1 MAVLVTGGA
10 GYIGSHMVLELADAG
25 ETVVVL
31 DNLSTGFSWAI
42 PNEVTLVTGDV
53 GDGDVLKELIARH
66 RVDAILHFAAKS
78 VVPESVAQPLAYYL
92 NNTVKSRALIE
103 AAVQGG
109 VRDFIFSSTASVYGN
124 VQADVMSE
132 DLPVAPINP
141 YGRTKVATEWMLEDA
156 RIAHGLRYGVLRY
169 FNVAGADPKGRAGQ
183 SSARAT
189 HIIKVAA
196 QAALGLRPHLDL
208 YGTDYATPDGT
219 CIRDYVQVTDV
230 ARAHLTALEH
240 LRGGGESVIMNCGY
254 GHGASVLEVVEVVKK
269 VSGVDFEVRFGP
281 RRSGDPASL
290 VAGIDRLRGLGWAP
304 LYDDLEEIVSQA
316 LRWERVLAE
325 RKAA

>member
-10 GYIGSHMVLELADAG
+10 GYIGSHMVLELVDAG

-53 GDGDVLKELIARH
+53 GEGDVLKELIARH

-254 GHGASVLEVVEVVKK
+254 GHGASVLEVVEVMKK